1 MLRSVRH
8 RRCLSVLLGLA
19 AATSSMAALPAAA
32 SADGSGT
39 ITISSASS
47 PAGNPGLLSVQ
58 AQATTPI
65 SSMTAHILSG
75 QTDELDVTDF
85 QLSSG
90 RLTDGTWTVQ
100 SPIAGLA
107 LGTYQVTVDATDAGG
122 DSVTGVGAGD
132 LAFGYQTTITAAYS
146 PAVVSYASPDVAF
159 SGRLTGVAPGSTTPV
174 DLPGVPVLLVN
185 QDTDVQQ
192 SLGSTAAD
200 GSYRGT
206 LPVAVGDYDV
216 QVAASDT
223 MEAAQS
229 SQIGIGYSL
238 TPTKVSATVVPRDV
252 KYGQQAT
259 VTGTASYQDGSSWKP
274 LPGVTVEVD
283 VAATRVAVPQT
294 DSAGRFSASLPSPDG
309 NRWSVTV
316 GAVGNLLLAESSAH
330 GTMDVAVPMAVTRFS
345 ARLLPS
351 GYLDA
356 AGCLKVTVPNFTA
369 PQQSHIQIQYA
380 PRPGGPW
387 KYLGRLPLGNS
398 STVSSSCDGN
408 ALAYFQG
415 KIAARLANAYYR
427 ASYPGDVDFDHTVS
441 KAAHAWLDT
450 TRITSFKVTPPSVRA
465 GQIVTLSGRL
475 WRHARSWSGYGH
487 RQISLLY
494 RRKGAKTWYLISEV
508 RTSASGSFSGT
519 ATASGR
525 GTLIVIA
532 FYGGD
537 KTHLWSQSS
546 AVTVSITAIQGASL
560 GPAAQP
566 RSRPGRL
573 AGAPGRLPSA
583 YLTASLGQA

>member
-1 MLRSVRH
+1 MLCSVRH
-8 RRCLSVLLGLA
+8 RRWLSVLLGLA
-19 AATSSMAALPAAA
+19 AATLSMAALPAAA

-39 ITISSASS
+39 ITIISASS
-47 PAGNPGLLSVQ
+47 PAGNRGLLSIQ

-75 QTDELDVTDF
+75 QADELDVTDF

-90 RLTDGTWTVQ
+90 QLTDGTWTVQ
-100 SPIAGLA
+100 SPITGLA
-107 LGTYQVTVDATDAGG
+107 LGTYQVTVDATDTGG

-132 LAFGYQTTITAAYS
+132 LAFVYQTTITAAYR

-174 DLPGVPVLLVN
+174 GLPGVPVLLVN
-185 QDTDVQQ
+185 QDTDARQ
-192 SLGSTAAD
+192 SLGTTAAD
-200 GSYRGT
+200 GTYSGT

-223 MEAAQS
+223 IGAAQS

-238 TPTKVSATVVPRDV
+238 TPTKVSATVAPEDL
-252 KYGQQAT
+252 KYGQTAT
-259 VTGTASYQDGSSWKP
+259 VTGTASYQDGSSWQP
-274 LPGVTVEVD
+274 LPDVMVRVD
-283 VAATRVAVPQT
+283 IGATQVAVPQT

-309 NRWSVTV
+309 SGWSVTV
-316 GAVGNLLLAESSAH
+316 GAIGNLLLAESSAH
-330 GTMDVAVPMAVTRFS
+330 GTMHVAVPMTVTRFS
-345 ARLLPS
+345 AQLLPS

-369 PQQSHIQIQYA
+369 PRQSHIQIQYA
-380 PRPGGPW
+380 PRPSGPW
-387 KYLGRLPLGNS
+387 KYLGRLPLGNF
-398 STVSSSCDGN
+398 STVGNSCNGN

-415 KIAARLANAYYR
+415 QVAARLANAYYR
-427 ASYPGDVDFDHTVS
+427 ANYPGDADFDHTVS
-441 KAAHAWLDT
+441 TAAHAWLYT
-450 TRITSFKVTPPSVRA
+450 TRITSFKVTPSSVRA
-465 GQIVTLSGRL
+465 GEGVTMSGRL

-487 RQISLLY
+487 RQVALLY
-494 RRKGAKTWYLISEV
+494 RRKSEKTWYLISEV

-532 FYGGD
+532 VYGGD

-546 AVTVSITAIQGASL
+546 ALTVSITAIQRPSL
-560 GPAAQP
+560 GPAAQL
-566 RSRPGRL
+566 RSRAGRL
-573 AGAPGRLPSA
+573 AGTPGRLPSA
-583 YLTASLGQA
+583 YLTALLGQA

>member
-8 RRCLSVLLGLA
+8 RRWLSVLLGLA
-19 AATSSMAALPAAA
+19 AATLSMAALPAAA

-39 ITISSASS
+39 ITIISASS
-47 PAGNPGLLSVQ
+47 PAGNPGLLSIQ

-75 QTDELDVTDF
+75 QADELDVTDF

-90 RLTDGTWTVQ
+90 QLTDGTWTVQ
-100 SPIAGLA
+100 SPITGLA
-107 LGTYQVTVDATDAGG
+107 LGTYQVTVDATDTGG

-132 LAFGYQTTITAAYS
+132 LAFVYQTTITAAYR

-174 DLPGVPVLLVN
+174 GLPGVPVLLVN
-185 QDTDVQQ
+185 QDTDARQ
-192 SLGSTAAD
+192 SLGTTAAD
-200 GSYRGT
+200 GTYSGT

-216 QVAASDT
+216 QAAASDT
-223 MEAAQS
+223 IGAAQS

-238 TPTKVSATVVPRDV
+238 TPTKVSATVAPEDL
-252 KYGQQAT
+252 KYGQTAT
-259 VTGTASYQDGSSWKP
+259 VTGTASYQDGSSWQP
-274 LPGVTVEVD
+274 LPDVMVRVD
-283 VAATRVAVPQT
+283 IGATQVAVPQT

-309 NRWSVTV
+309 SGWSVTV
-316 GAVGNLLLAESSAH
+316 GAIGNLLLAESSAH
-330 GTMDVAVPMAVTRFS
+330 GTMHVAVPMTVTRFS
-345 ARLLPS
+345 AQLLPS

-369 PQQSHIQIQYA
+369 PRQSHIQIQYA
-380 PRPGGPW
+380 PRPSGPW
-387 KYLGRLPLGNS
+387 KYLGRLPLGNF
-398 STVSSSCDGN
+398 STVSNSCNGN

-415 KIAARLANAYYR
+415 QVAARLANAYYR
-427 ASYPGDVDFDHTVS
+427 ANYSGDADFDHTVS
-441 KAAHAWLDT
+441 TAAHAWLYT
-450 TRITSFKVTPPSVRA
+450 TRITSFKVTPSSVRA
-465 GQIVTLSGRL
+465 GEGVTMSGRL

-487 RQISLLY
+487 RQVALLY
-494 RRKGAKTWYLISEV
+494 RRKSEKTWYLISEV
-508 RTSASGSFSGT
+508 RTSAGGSFSGT

-532 FYGGD
+532 LYGGD

-546 AVTVSITAIQGASL
+546 ALTVSITAIQRPSL
-560 GPAAQP
+560 GPAAQL
-566 RSRPGRL
+566 RSRAGRL
-573 AGAPGRLPSA
+573 AGTPGRLPSA
-583 YLTASLGQA
+583 YLTALLGQA